1 MYERELITQLRRW
14 SEKTPHKP
22 LVIRGARQVGK
33 STLVREFGREFDVF
47 IEVNLELSDDAAIF
61 QRTDNVLEIW
71 QYLCLQNH
79 VVSDPNKRMLLFID
93 EIQEEP
99 LAVGLLRYFY
109 EKMPWLYVI
118 TAGSRLQ
125 SLLKKHVSFPVARV
139 EYLNLRPFSFME
151 YLNALEG
158 KEWVELLKNV
168 SVPSVMHDKMI
179 SHFNRYALIGGMPE
193 AVADYAENKDIER
206 LSPIFNSLL
215 KGYNEDVERYAKNEE
230 QVKIIRHILDT
241 AWFSAA
247 ETITFANFGN
257 SSYTSTQIHEAMDCL
272 ERAYILSLDY
282 PVTSSDIP
290 AIPSKRRS
298 PKLIMV
304 DSGVTNFVAGIQIE
318 YLQNKDLLDTWRGR
332 AAEQIVAQEL
342 RILLDKNYKEKQF
355 YWVRD
360 KKGTNAEID
369 FVWQTSTQIIPI
381 EVKAGTNSHLRSLH
395 SYVNSASH
403 HVTAVRFWSG
413 EFSIQDITT
422 PAPDNRPYRLVNIP
436 FYYIG
441 QLQDILKQA
450 LSEKE
455 CK

>member
-1 MYERELITQLRRW
+1 
-14 SEKTPHKP
+14 
-22 LVIRGARQVGK
+22 
-33 STLVREFGREFDVF
+33 
-47 IEVNLELSDDAAIF
+47 
-61 QRTDNVLEIW
+61 
-71 QYLCLQNH
+71 
-79 VVSDPNKRMLLFID
+79 
-93 EIQEEP
+93 
-99 LAVGLLRYFY
+99 
-109 EKMPWLYVI
+109 
-118 TAGSRLQ
+118 
-125 SLLKKHVSFPVARV
+125 
-139 EYLNLRPFSFME
+139 ME
-151 YLNALEG
+151 YLNAMEG

-179 SHFNRYALIGGMPE
+179 SLFNRYALIGGMPE
-193 AVADYAENKDIER
+193 AVADYAENHDIER

-342 RILLDKNYKEKQF
+342 RILLHKNYKEKQF

-369 FVWQTSTQIIPI
+369 FVWQTPTQIIPI

-413 EFSIQDITT
+413 EFSIQDVTT
-422 PAPDNRPYRLVNIP
+422 PAPDNRPYRLINIP
-436 FYYIG
+436 LYYIG
-441 QLQDILKQA
+441 QLQDILKREYEP
-450 LSEKE
+450 SGVY
-455 CK
+455 